1 LRIFVRC
8 RDIRY
13 SQKLTPVRRVAVFPP
28 MDSGLAD
35 EYWLAEFVGEEE
47 NWVSKYLQD
56 ISIVDEESDSIGERS
71 TPVENATNAE
81 VSSIPTSISSSTTA
95 QQRLLAQKDPER
107 IPFTQK
113 WEILKPEIERLY
125 ITENVPLRD
134 IVRIMKEKYDFDAM

>member
-1 LRIFVRC
+1 
-8 RDIRY
+8 
-13 SQKLTPVRRVAVFPP
+13 